1 MIFRGRFEYTIDPKG
16 RVNIPSRF
24 RDQLTESGQ
33 ETVVITNNENCIF
46 AYPAGDW
53 ERIEQKL
60 AANVSSV
67 NRKKNAFVRFF
78 VGGAVEVAHD
88 KQGRILIPPSLR
100 GYANLERD
108 VVIIGMPNRF
118 EIWDRERWNVEV
130 GRFEKE
136 GIEDPELAREI
147 DALGI

>member
-1 MIFRGRFEYTIDPKG
+1 MSLRQ
-16 RVNIPSRF
+16 S
-24 RDQLTESGQ
+24 
-33 ETVVITNNENCIF
+33 
-46 AYPAGDW
+46 PAASI
-53 ERIEQKL
+53 R
-60 AANVSSV
+60 
-67 NRKKNAFVRFF
+67 
-78 VGGAVEVAHD
+78 GAVEVAPD

-100 GYANLERD
+100 SYANLERD